1 MSASTESAKDAL
13 REIRD
18 FDVNSLARIEELGTR
33 SNFSEVVQYALKVQE
48 YYGRLSYEVVDTLPD
63 AEADTIIGL
72 AEESYRKW
80 DNIIQFDPDSGSG
93 VGREG
98 LIEEVKQD
106 YNSIFSSLLPL
117 TNYCSS
123 VLVDVQQ
130 LETIWRKKIEEFD
143 ATNEAH
149 ISRMGESETRV
160 SEMVENI
167 RVASAEVGV
176 SQQAIYYKD
185 EGDYHNNWA
194 WIWSGITLFS
204 IIVLVSYCGMLLL
217 KPDWFAPNGDDIRY
231 DIQFIVGKVLL
242 FGVLSYVV
250 YLSARNFLSH
260 RHNAIVNRQRQNAL
274 LTFEALVQASGN
286 EESRDIILN
295 HAAACIFSPQST
307 GYTKSD
313 GQLSN
318 VDPSVV
324 GLISKIV
331 KGVT

>member
-1 MSASTESAKDAL
+1 MSRSTEVAKDNL
-13 REIRD
+13 RGIRD

-33 SNFSEVVQYALKVQE
+33 FNFSEVVQHALRVQE
-48 YYGRLSYEVVDTLPD
+48 YYGRFSYEVVDTLPD
-63 AEADTIIGL
+63 ASADTITSL
-72 AEESYRKW
+72 VKESYRKW
-80 DNIIQFDPDSGSG
+80 DDIMQFDPESGSG
-93 VGREG
+93 DDRER

-106 YNSIFSSLLPL
+106 YDSIFSSLLPL

-123 VLVDVQQ
+123 VMVDVQQ

-143 ATNEAH
+143 AANEAH
-149 ISRMGESETRV
+149 MSRMGESETRV
-160 SEMVENI
+160 NDMVENI

-185 EGDYHNNWA
+185 EGDYHNKWA
-194 WIWSGITLFS
+194 WKWGGITLFS
-204 IIVLVSYCGMLLL
+204 IIVLVAYCGVLLF
-217 KPDWFAPNGDDIRY
+217 KSDWFVSSGGDIRY
-231 DIQFIVGKVLL
+231 DIQLIVGKVLL

-286 EESRDIILN
+286 EESRDVILN

-318 VDPSVV
+318 VDPSLV
-324 GLISKIV
+324 GLISKIM